1 MRLDTTQENDT
12 VEQLATEVAMLARES
27 KTEAIRRALE
37 ERKRCLELE
46 VVPQALGDRAFNYL
60 EREVWPILPPTEI
73 GRTLTRQEEDEIL
86 GYGPEGY

>member
-1 MRLDTTQENDT
+1 MALNIKNEAVERL
-12 VEQLATEVAMLARES
+12 ASEVAHLARES

-37 ERKRCLELE
+37 ERKSRLELA
-46 VVPQALGDRAFNYL
+46 VVPQRLGDRAFRYL
-60 EREVWPILPPTEI
+60 EGEVWPGLDPGER